1 MHVPPKARDKL
12 DMKLYNRAM
21 VWDLILRSR
30 PVSRAQLAKTTQ
42 MSPTSIT
49 RIVSELLAFG
59 LLVES
64 PSTDTNVGRKA
75 VLLDIDKDAVFTVG
89 VEIDVHSITTCLLD
103 LNDQPR
109 IVREQKHEIDYPPPE
124 KAVHTALA
132 MYREMLSVTGVSRE
146 RVKAVG
152 VAIGGTVDQAA
163 GRIKVSPQLHWQNVR
178 LRQLFEEAFQLPV
191 VVENDVKAAIVEEY
205 VRHHECRVANLA
217 YLTIGSGIGAAIMHD
232 GKLLRG
238 HNNAAGEVG
247 HVTVQPNGE
256 LCDCGRYG
264 CLYTCLSEKNLR
276 KRIGRL
282 SGGANDYASWAA
294 AQQTGEAWAI
304 GLANE
309 ISGYIAMA
317 LNQLLCSYDPATI
330 IVGGRLIHG
339 NPGLLSAAL
348 DKQGLIYEALRS
360 DAHII
365 PSRQPAQDALIGAA
379 ILARNVF
386 LEKLLHDS
394 F

>member
-1 MHVPPKARDKL
+1 MDFPPKARDKL

-21 VWDLILRSR
+21 VWDLILNAR
-30 PVSRAQLAKTTQ
+30 PVSRAQLAKTTS

-49 RIVSELLAFG
+49 RIVSELIAFG

-75 VLLDIDKDAVFTVG
+75 VLLDIDPDAVFTVG

-103 LNDQPR
+103 LDNQVR
-109 IVREQKHEIDYPPPE
+109 IIREQKHEIDYPPPE
-124 KAVHTALA
+124 KAVQTALA
-132 MYREMLSVTGVSRE
+132 MYKDMLAMSGIASE
-146 RVKAVG
+146 KVKAAG
-152 VAIGGTVDQAA
+152 VAIGGTVDHIN

-178 LRQLFEEAFQLPV
+178 LQQLIEEAFEVPT
-191 VVENDVKAAIVEEY
+191 VVENDVKAAIIEEY
-205 VRHHECRVANLA
+205 VRHRECRTPNIA
-217 YLTIGSGIGAAIMHD
+217 YLTIGSGVGAAVMHH
-232 GKLLRG
+232 GRLLTG

-247 HVTVQPNGE
+247 HITVQPNGE

-264 CLYTCLSEKNLR
+264 CLYTRLSEKNLR

-282 SGGANDYASWAA
+282 SGGTDDYASWTE
-294 AQQTGEAWAI
+294 AQSAGEAWAI

-317 LNQLLCSYDPATI
+317 LNQLLCSYDPETI
-330 IVGGRLIHG
+330 IVGGRLIHA
-339 NPGLLSAAL
+339 NPGLLTAAL

-365 PSRQPAQDALIGAA
+365 PSKQPDQDALAGAA

-386 LEKLLHDS
+386 LKKLLHETL
-394 F
+394 